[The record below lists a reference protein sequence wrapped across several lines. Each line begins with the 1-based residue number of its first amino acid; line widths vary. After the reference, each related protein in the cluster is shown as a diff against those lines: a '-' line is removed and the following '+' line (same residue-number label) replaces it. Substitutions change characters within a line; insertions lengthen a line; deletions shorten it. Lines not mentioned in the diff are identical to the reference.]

1 MPRTVEDSTR
11 IMKEDSDVIE
21 IKRFMEG
28 RDYDR
33 MLEKLKSLNNVYV
46 NSPTK
51 AKIIA
56 MYARTLASL
65 LMDAK
70 KYEEAINLYKEVV
83 QLYPPDKTN
92 ASKNIA
98 QCYENLADKEKN
110 LEKKIGLLKKARMA
124 WEDARFGLKNVKYSL
139 VSKDEIDNNI
149 ERLTV
154 DLADVY
160 VKVANDIFNDAR
172 SSAEE
177 DKHAKLYIK
186 NAIREYANAGR
197 YDKVKEIINNMNTYT
212 SVPIMETLNY
222 LMQFKGKD
230 KLVSAVA
237 NDLADVAKKF
247 YNSDKTFSDEY
258 NKFVKQVTNEND
270 KKMLNDVIVASGR
283 TKEDDYID
291 EVNKYKNGP
300 LDKEIDARLK
310 WAAYRIYNGYE
321 YAYVSITVNPLTKRE
336 DAYSGGKLN
345 KKIEAALGA
354 VSDVAFD
361 QEIKK
366 KIKNGEI
373 KNDVEIYNLLKK
385 RYTGHLNE

>member
-197 YDKVKEIINNMNTYT
+197 YDKVKEIINNMNLYT

-237 NDLADVAKKF
+237 NDLADVAKRF

-270 KKMLNDVIVASGR
+270 KKMLNDVYLQIVLMIIVIKLSVAN
-283 TKEDDYID
+283 TWPYLFFFNI
-291 EVNKYKNGP
+291 NKIYK
-300 LDKEIDARLK
+300 LVFL
-310 WAAYRIYNGYE
+310 
-321 YAYVSITVNPLTKRE
+321 
-336 DAYSGGKLN
+336 
-345 KKIEAALGA
+345 
-354 VSDVAFD
+354 
-361 QEIKK
+361 
-366 KIKNGEI
+366 
-373 KNDVEIYNLLKK
+373 
-385 RYTGHLNE
+385 